1 MRAIVALAVA
11 SFLWLGGLT
20 ARAQPLQDENLLL
33 VPPAGFEVGHHQD
46 SRDGVTL
53 IEWVPAGE
61 TVQNWSEMVTVLVF
75 RKRPDLDPEG
85 FLRLLQDKWLADCR
99 GGARSPVTRSNLNGY
114 VSATMLTR
122 CPLFPSTGKPET
134 TIYRAIK
141 GKDAFYM
148 VQRALRAAGSP
159 AEVERLRAYMADV
172 SACDTRSREHPCP
185 DLKPQGR

>member
-1 MRAIVALAVA
+1 MRAIVALAAA
-11 SFLWLGGLT
+11 SCLWLAGPA
-20 ARAQPLQDENLLL
+20 ARAQPLEDENLLL
-33 VPPAGFEVGHHQD
+33 APPAGFEVGHHQD

-85 FLRLLQDKWLADCR
+85 FLRRLQAKWLTDCK
-99 GGARSPVTRSNLNGY
+99 GAAPAPVMKGNVNGY
-114 VSATMLTR
+114 VSATMLMR

-134 TIYRAIK
+134 TIFGAIK
-141 GKDAFYM
+141 GKDALYM
-148 VQRALRAAGSP
+148 VQRAVRAAGSP
-159 AEVERLRAYMADV
+159 AEVERLRAYMAEV

-185 DLKPQGR
+185 DLKPAGR